1 MVKEMSISESVENLI
16 GKAQNGNDLSR
27 KEIIRLLSVPVEYS
41 PVLFDAADKV
51 RKEQMGDEIFLRG
64 IIEFSNHCERNCLYC
79 GLRKDNSKLSRYR
92 MTDDEIIATA
102 KEIKQSGVPTVVLQ
116 SGEDSF
122 YKPDTICLLIERIR
136 KETDLI
142 ITLSIGERTLN
153 DYKAFQ
159 QAGANR
165 YLLKHETASVE
176 LYKYLRPG
184 CNWDDRL
191 QCLRWLKELGFETGT
206 GNMVGLPGQTTEIL
220 ADDLLLMKYLDADM
234 LGTGPFIAHPDT
246 PLAGIDNDDLD
257 LELRVI
263 AAARLITRDTNIPA
277 TTALATLH
285 PRGRLQALQAGAN
298 VVMPDFTPEIYKTL
312 YDIYPGRRYAGSALE
327 IISKLERDFYSIGR
341 TINYSVGNRQT
352 KRYYASFSKGH
363 QSVNHRA
370 GEESNIL
377 NTQKMLDAGIK

>member
-1 MVKEMSISESVENLI
+1 MVKEMSISESIKNLI
-16 GKAQNGNDLSR
+16 GKAQDGHDLSR
-27 KEIIRLLSVPVEYS
+27 KEIAQLLSVPAKYS

-51 RKEQMGDEIFLRG
+51 RKEEVGDEIFLRG
-64 IIEFSNHCERNCLYC
+64 IIEFSNHCDRNCLYC
-79 GLRKDNSKLSRYR
+79 GLRKGNSKLSRYR
-92 MTDDEIIATA
+92 MTEDEIIATTH
-102 KEIKQSGVPTVVLQ
+102 EIKKSGVPTVVLQ
-116 SGEDSF
+116 SGEDSY
-122 YKPDTICLLIERIR
+122 YKADTVCRLIKRIR

-142 ITLSIGERTLN
+142 ITLSIGERDLN

-176 LYKYLRPG
+176 LYNYLRPE

-191 QCLRWLKELGFETGT
+191 KCLRLLKEIGFETGT

-220 ADDLLLMKYLDADM
+220 ADDLLVMKFLDADM
-234 LGTGPFIAHPDT
+234 LGIGPFIAHSDT

-257 LELRVI
+257 LTLRVI

-285 PRGRLQALQAGAN
+285 PQGRLYALQAGAN
-298 VVMPDFTPEIYKTL
+298 VAMPDFTPEIYKNR
-312 YDIYPGRRYAGSALE
+312 YVIYPGRKDVGSALE
-327 IISKLERDFYSIGR
+327 IISELEKDFYSIGR

-352 KRYYASFSKGH
+352 KRY
-363 QSVNHRA
+363 
-370 GEESNIL
+370 
-377 NTQKMLDAGIK
+377 